1 MTRFR
6 TDFIPARTLLTL
18 ALAGSALGMTGM
30 AAPAMAQIDMARK
43 PVLTITNEPMP
54 ATLPP
59 AAGVYSVPP
68 VPPEVTPEQVSGA
81 EYFAPQETVVGQKVD
96 QLRNDLF
103 ALQSRMSGMADK
115 IMAIQTRG
123 QQQAAT
129 YNAGI
134 ATISTALQSGTT
146 PGNPRLVQKLSESQQ
161 NLDDMSGNVA
171 ELNALAVQM
180 ADLASNASYLLDTTR
195 ASYTLSGAIEEDHAR
210 LKQME
215 DQINNVVVSIDRLL
229 TEVNDDIT
237 RTAAFLST
245 ERENLRVIALGVTTG
260 DMYGRSLSNRSF
272 NMSAAVNNAGGSSMM
287 MDDPGYAAP
296 PVAPMSGP
304 AMSSIPGGR
313 RPLAKI
319 RFDRANVNY
328 EQPVYLAVN
337 EAMHKYPGAQFEIVA
352 VTPTQGNAAQIAIE
366 STKARRNAEA
376 VMRSLGQMG
385 LPLDKVDLMAS
396 QSPEAQSSEVHIY
409 VR

>member
-1 MTRFR
+1 MTRFSK
-6 TDFIPARTLLTL
+6 DYIPVRIALLSAVAVCVSTGP
-18 ALAGSALGMTGM
+18 AL
-30 AAPAMAQIDMARK
+30 AQIDMARK
-43 PVLTITNEPMP
+43 PVLTITNDPMP
-54 ATLPP
+54 VSTLATT
-59 AAGVYSVPP
+59 GVYSVPP

-81 EYFAPQETVVGQKVD
+81 NYSAPDSTAVGKKVD

-103 ALQSRMSGMADK
+103 ALQSRMGGMTDK
-115 IMAIQTRG
+115 ITAIQTRG
-123 QQQAAT
+123 QQQSAT

-134 ATISTALQSGTT
+134 ATINTALQSGTT

-161 NLDDMSGNVA
+161 NLDAMSGNVA
-171 ELNALAVQM
+171 ELNALAVQL
-180 ADLASNASYLLDTTR
+180 ADLASMASFLLDTTR

-215 DQINNVVVSIDRLL
+215 DQINNVMVSIDRLL

-245 ERENLRVIALGVTTG
+245 ERNNLRTVALGVTTG
-260 DMYGRSLSNRSF
+260 DMYGSSLANRVF
-272 NMSAAVNNAGGSSMM
+272 NAPAPDGGLMHQASYAPTDYPM
-287 MDDPGYAAP
+287 AAP
-296 PVAPMSGP
+296 APAVAASPE
-304 AMSSIPGGR
+304 GR

-319 RFDRANVNY
+319 RFDQANVNY
-328 EQPVYLAVN
+328 EQPVYLAVK
-337 EAMHKYPGAQFEIVA
+337 EAMQKYPNARFEIVA
-352 VTPTQGNAAQIAIE
+352 VHPTQGNAAQLAIE

-396 QSPEAQSSEVHIY
+396 QSPEAQSSEVHVY

>member
-1 MTRFR
+1 MTLFC
-6 TDFIPARTLLTL
+6 TDFTPVRTTLTL
-18 ALAGSALGMTGM
+18 ALSCSALVM
-30 AAPAMAQIDMARK
+30 AVCPAPALAQIDMARK
-43 PVLTITNEPMP
+43 PVLTITNDPMP
-54 ATLPP
+54 ATTAPTSS
-59 AAGVYSVPP
+59 VYSVPP

-81 EYFAPQETVVGQKVD
+81 DYFAPTETAVGQKVD

-115 IMAIQTRG
+115 INSIQTRG

-161 NLDDMSGNVA
+161 NLDEMSSNVA
-171 ELNALAVQM
+171 ELNALAVQL
-180 ADLASNASYLLDTTR
+180 ADLASNASFLLDTTR
-195 ASYTLSGAIEEDHAR
+195 ASYSLSGAIEEDHAR

-245 ERENLRVIALGVTTG
+245 ERENMRVVALGVTTG
-260 DMYGRSLSNRSF
+260 DMYGRSLANRSF
-272 NMSAAVNNAGGSSMM
+272 NMSAAMNNSAGSNMM
-287 MDDPGYAAP
+287 SDASYGGAP

-337 EAMHKYPGAQFEIVA
+337 EAMQKYPDAQFEIVA

>member
-1 MTRFR
+1 MTRFSKE
-6 TDFIPARTLLTL
+6 FSSARN
-18 ALAGSALGMTGM
+18 ALRFAALGAVLSCMN
-30 AAPAMAQIDMARK
+30 AVPALAQIDMARK
-43 PVLTITNEPMP
+43 PVLTITNDAMP
-54 ATLPP
+54 ATTP
-59 AAGVYSVPP
+59 ATTGVYSVPP
-68 VPPEVTPEQVSGA
+68 VPPEVTPDQVSGSG
-81 EYFAPQETVVGQKVD
+81 YYAPESTAVGKKVD

-103 ALQSRMSGMADK
+103 ALQSRMGGMTDK
-115 IMAIQTRG
+115 ITSIQTRG

-134 ATISTALQSGTT
+134 ATINTALQSGTT

-161 NLDDMSGNVA
+161 NLDSMSGNVA
-171 ELNALAVQM
+171 ELNALAVQL
-180 ADLASNASYLLDTTR
+180 ADLASMAAFLLDTTR

-245 ERENLRVIALGVTTG
+245 ERNNLRTVALGVTTG
-260 DMYGRSLSNRSF
+260 DMYGSSLANRVF
-272 NMSAAVNNAGGSSMM
+272 NAPAPDYGMMQPASYAPTDYPMASPAVAS
-287 MDDPGYAAP
+287 
-296 PVAPMSGP
+296 V
-304 AMSSIPGGR
+304 PGGR

-319 RFDRANVNY
+319 RFDQANVNY
-328 EQPVYLAVN
+328 EQPVYLAVK
-337 EAMHKYPGAQFEIVA
+337 EAMQKYPNARFEIVA
-352 VTPTQGNAAQIAIE
+352 VHPTQGNAAQLAIE

-385 LPLDKVDLMAS
+385 MPLDKVDLMAS
-396 QSPEAQSSEVHIY
+396 QSPEAQSSEVHLY

>member
-1 MTRFR
+1 MTRFCKE
-6 TDFIPARTLLTL
+6 FAPARAVWNVAALSTLIACVTAGP
-18 ALAGSALGMTGM
+18 AL
-30 AAPAMAQIDMARK
+30 AQIDMARK
-43 PVLTITNEPMP
+43 PVLVITNDPMP
-54 ATLPP
+54 VSTPATT
-59 AAGVYSVPP
+59 GVYSVPP
-68 VPPEVTPEQVSGA
+68 IPPEVTPDQVSGA
-81 EYFAPQETVVGQKVD
+81 SYAGPESTAVGKKVD

-103 ALQSRMSGMADK
+103 ALQSRMGGMTDK
-115 IMAIQTRG
+115 ITGIQSRG

-134 ATISTALQSGTT
+134 ATINTALQSGTT
-146 PGNPRLVQKLSESQQ
+146 PGNPRLVQKLSEAQQ
-161 NLDDMSGNVA
+161 NLDAMTGNVA
-171 ELNALAVQM
+171 ELNALAVQL
-180 ADLASNASYLLDTTR
+180 ADLASMASYLLDTTR

-245 ERENLRVIALGVTTG
+245 ERNNMRTVALGVTTG
-260 DMYGRSLSNRSF
+260 DMYGSSLANRVF
-272 NMSAAVNNAGGSSMM
+272 NAPQGGLMQPASYSPSM
-287 MDDPGYAAP
+287 DPME
-296 PVAPMSGP
+296 PMAGP
-304 AMSSIPGGR
+304 AMASIPAPVPAGR

-319 RFDRANVNY
+319 RFDQANVNY
-328 EQPVYLAVN
+328 EQPVYLAVK
-337 EAMHKYPGAQFEIVA
+337 EAMQKYPDARFEIVA
-352 VTPTQGNAAQIAIE
+352 VHPTQGNAAQLAIE

-385 LPLDKVDLMAS
+385 MPLDRVDLMAS
-396 QSPEAQSSEVHIY
+396 QSPEAQSSEVHVY